1 MKHNILLIDD
11 DSSVR
16 SSMKTFL
23 EASRDDTNLLSLNSD
38 NGKLGDPTPT

>member
-23 EASRDDTNLLSLNSD
+23 EDEGFFVKAVET
-38 NGKLGDPTPT
+38 GDEGWTAGAFL